1 MKSPI
6 APPNNAIVKPAK
18 SFEDWQNDVLSR
30 ILQVTLNVSAP
41 LPFFLKKYVLHFLM
55 THKQP
60 ESMYQQGKCVYL
72 RGLADELIEEQG

>member
-1 MKSPI
+1 MKSPV
-6 APPNNAIVKPAK
+6 APSNNTIVKPAK

-30 ILQVTLNVSAP
+30 ILQVTLNVSA
-41 LPFFLKKYVLHFLM
+41 LFLKKKYVLHFLM
-55 THKQP
+55 TYKQP

>member
-1 MKSPI
+1 MKSPV
-6 APPNNAIVKPAK
+6 APPNNTIVKPAK

-30 ILQVTLNVSAP
+30 ILQVTLNVSA
-41 LPFFLKKYVLHFLM
+41 LFFKKNVLHFLM